1 MESVSRVNPWWYTK
15 EWEEED
21 RNLAEWAR
29 QPLKWEPEWTEEV
42 SLKPFSL
49 NFLYGPRQVG
59 KTTGVKLLVR
69 KLLRRRRVEPQSL
82 FYLDLDS
89 MASLRE
95 FRDVLGEL
103 IREKEKRNVKTAYIF
118 LDEVTSVEGWWRT
131 VKFFVDSGDLS
142 RDVVTVLGSS
152 TLGLI
157 KAPERFPGRVG
168 GGKTVAVLPLSFP
181 ELLRAKGLQPDAGL
195 KYRPSTLREAWEGY
209 KTSGGF
215 PRSVNTQPDA
225 EQALISGL
233 LSETYRHRR
242 SPRLIQEISSSLI
255 SKIPSALSY
264 NSIATDIGI
273 SHVTVREYIEFLS
286 DLLFLGV
293 APLIRGDSIIHRR
306 ERKVFF
312 RDPFALKAFSSWAVR
327 KYLESALIEGV
338 VQEHL
343 YRRFGEIFYYR
354 NHYEIDAVAGGL
366 KLEVKAGK
374 PHRTYPKGVRVLDE
388 EDIPSLLVELSKKI
402 DGGTVPSPQ
411 QNAP

>member
-15 EWEEED
+15 GWEEED
-21 RNLAEWAR
+21 RNIAEWAR
-29 QPLKWEPEWTEEV
+29 QQVKWEPEWIEEL

-69 KLLRRRRVEPQSL
+69 KLLTRRRVEPQSI

-95 FRDVLGEL
+95 FRDILEGLVK
-103 IREKEKRNVKTAYIF
+103 EKETRRVKTAYIF
-118 LDEVTSVEGWWRT
+118 LDEVTSIEGWWRS
-131 VKFFVDSGDLS
+131 VKFFVDSGDMN

-152 TLGLI
+152 TVGLFMG
-157 KAPERFPGRVG
+157 AVWFPGRVG
-168 GGKTVAVLPLSFP
+168 GGKTVAVLPLSFR
-181 ELLRAKGLQPDAGL
+181 ELLRAKGLEPDAGL
-195 KYRPSTLREAWEGY
+195 KYRPGTLREAWEGY
-209 KTSGGF
+209 KKSGGF
-215 PRSVNTQPDA
+215 PRAVNGQPDA

-233 LSETYRHRR
+233 LSETYRHGR
-242 SPRLIQEISSSLI
+242 SPRLVQEISSSLI

-264 NSIATDIGI
+264 NSIATDVGV
-273 SHVTVREYIEFLS
+273 SHVTVREYVEFLS
-286 DLLFLGV
+286 DILFLGV
-293 APLIRGDSIIHRR
+293 ALLIRDGSIIP
-306 ERKVFF
+306 RKEKKMFF
-312 RDPFALKAFSSWAVR
+312 RDPFALRSFSAWAAR
-327 KYLESALIEGV
+327 EYLESALMEGI

-374 PHRTYPKGVRVLDE
+374 PHRSYPSGVKILDE
-388 EDIPSLLVELSKKI
+388 ENIPHFLVELLERR
-402 DGGTVPSPQ
+402 GRGAAPS
-411 QNAP
+411 